1 MARSG
6 KQDIT
11 DIGKKK
17 EQVKKEKPTVTKFS
31 DVADTN
37 VIKISQENTIEQ
49 PVQEDNKENEH
60 TPDNKPKTEF
70 ENENKPE
77 TKHEHDKFTEQ
88 FLKQFTEKATKEDT
102 HTRQTWLIKNETIK
116 RLDKLAKGKKKGF
129 KTELVNQALEML
141 LDRIEKK

>member
-1 MARSG
+1 MARTKSEDLADWG
-6 KQDIT
+6 KNKGQT
-11 DIGKKK
+11 
-17 EQVKKEKPTVTKFS
+17 KKEKPKVTGF
-31 DVADTN
+31 DEVADTN
-37 VIKISQENTIEQ
+37 IIELPHDETPKSNNDS
-49 PVQEDNKENEH
+49 PVQKVESEH
-60 TPDNKPKTEF
+60 TPTPEPEDKKKKEH
-70 ENENKPE
+70 E

>member
-31 DVADTN
+31 DVADTK
-37 VIKISQENTIEQ
+37 VIELPHDNTLPNDP
-49 PVQEDNKENEH
+49 PVQEVESEHIPTPETKEEHEEENEH
-60 TPDNKPKTEF
+60 V
-70 ENENKPE
+70 
-77 TKHEHDKFTEQ
+77 HDKFTEQ
-88 FLKQFTEKATKEDT
+88 FLKQFTEKSTKEDT

-129 KTELVNQALEML
+129 KTELVNQALEIL

>member
-1 MARSG
+1 MARTKSEDLADWG
-6 KQDIT
+6 KNKGQT
-11 DIGKKK
+11 
-17 EQVKKEKPTVTKFS
+17 KKEKPKVTGFE

-37 VIKISQENTIEQ
+37 VVELPQDEKTTPPNDPPVHKIESEQTPTPEGENY
-49 PVQEDNKENEH
+49 KKH
-60 TPDNKPKTEF
+60 
-70 ENENKPE
+70 E